1 MEKKRK
7 RDTEHAALVKKTA
20 DIAGVS
26 LDYVRKVIRMD
37 RESEEVMNVYMT
49 LKEGENE
56 LKAAVRK
63 LVPFN

>member
-1 MEKKRK
+1 MEKKIK

-20 DIAGVS
+20 DITGLS
-26 LDYVRKVIRMD
+26 LNYVRKVIRMD
-37 RESEEVMNVYMT
+37 RENDRVMNVYMT